1 MNSRPVLTT
10 FTRFTLRFAAL
21 IALTVIVLASASVSE
36 SRDGNSAAP
45 DKTANGPVQQS
56 ETVANSPRNPLQYAA
71 SPH

>member
-36 SRDGNSAAP
+36 SRDGNPAAP
-45 DKTANGPVQQS
+45 DKTANAPVQES
-56 ETVANSPRNPLQYAA
+56 ATVVNSRHDPLQYPV
-71 SPH
+71 SQR